1 MLSSGRKSN
10 LTILLLRISCLIF
23 KSISHFEFIF
33 VSGVRVCW
41 QFPNFIDL
49 HVAVGVQLYQHHLLK
64 RLSFPHCMFL
74 PHLLKINWSQ
84 IHGFI
89 SGLSILFHWSI
100 CLFLCQYQML
110 FWSLKVCSIV
120 WSLGGLCLQVCSFPQ
135 DCLGNS
141 ESFTVP
147 YKF

>member
-23 KSISHFEFIF
+23 KSISYFEFIF

-100 CLFLCQYQML
+100 CLFLCRCHCFNYCSFEVLSEDCEGYASCFFSFPPGLLCL
-110 FWSLKVCSIV
+110 FWVFYGSI
-120 WSLGGLCLQVCSFPQ
+120 
-135 DCLGNS
+135 
-141 ESFTVP
+141 
-147 YKF
+147 